1 MSYLVYKFV
10 LLEII
15 FSVHSDL
22 TPELN
27 VLLIMIFCVVL
38 CFVFLFFPPLF
49 CVLCSLSVS
58 NVCFLINTDGKN
70 YNKYAGILHTGNGKH
85 HIETGLLQ
93 LQQKFSFYVVF
104 SISSV

>member
-10 LLEII
+10 LQEII

-27 VLLIMIFCVVL
+27 VLLIMIFCVVF
-38 CFVFLFFPPLF
+38 CFFVFPPLF

-58 NVCFLINTDGKN
+58 NVCVLINTDGKH
-70 YNKYAGILHTGNGKH
+70 YNKYVGIQHSGNGKH
-85 HIETGLLQ
+85 HIGTGLLQ
-93 LQQKFSFYVVF
+93 LQHKFGFYVVF
-104 SISSV
+104 FISSE